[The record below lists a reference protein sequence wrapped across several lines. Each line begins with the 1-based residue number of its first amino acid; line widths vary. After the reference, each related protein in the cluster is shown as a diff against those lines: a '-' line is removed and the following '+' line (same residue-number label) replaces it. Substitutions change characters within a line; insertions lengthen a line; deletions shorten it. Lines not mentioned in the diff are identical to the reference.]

1 MMCRS
6 FPKLFGLVEEFV
18 APDEVAVRSPS
29 SRLHVSQLVC
39 TDLVAVR
46 NIALSVILSDP
57 DAK

>member
-1 MMCRS
+1 M
-6 FPKLFGLVEEFV
+6 

-29 SRLHVSQLVC
+29 SRLRVSQLVC